1 MKNIK
6 KKGGARAYARAQ
18 GFTLIEV
25 IIYIGLSSLLLTG
38 VMVST
43 FQLIDGNK
51 WFFKYVNAL
60 VEGNFVLQKMAPLTQ
75 DLSQDDI
82 LNFEIYL
89 KNSRL
94 WLVTDKNTSIPQAL
108 TTIDVVVENLEFTR
122 VIEKNAMHSIYFSFL
137 INNMKF
143 KKIIWLK

>member
-1 MKNIK
+1 MKYFK
-6 KKGGARAYARAQ
+6 KQGGARAYARAQ

-51 WFFKYVNAL
+51 WFSKHVNAL
-60 VEGNFVLQKMAPLTQ
+60 VEGNFVLQKMAPLTR

-94 WLVTDKNTSIPQAL
+94 WLVTDKNTSTPQAL

-122 VIEKNAMHSIYFSFL
+122 IIEENAMQSIHFIFL
-137 INNMKF
+137 INDMKF

>member
-6 KKGGARAYARAQ
+6 KNGGARAYARAQ

-43 FQLIDGNK
+43 SQLIDGNK
-51 WFFKYVNAL
+51 WFFKHVNAL